1 MDLIKV
7 PKVVYHEAGATSL
20 IYNAKNDILF
30 VVLSDQTGV
39 VVVCENLPTG
49 QQMSRLEYK
58 YNSPTDFI
66 NGIQIYGTYPF
77 KVMRHSLEFGP
88 TDKCL
93 VLRVPSKIV
102 QARFAR
108 LWHKDSEV
116 GRKIVAISRFREE
129 CEIVDI

>member
-1 MDLIKV
+1 MAIGSNRGAIGIGALNPGSRRIELELDPQTAIINFPIPMDLIKV

-77 KVMRHSLEFGP
+77 KVMRHSLQ
-88 TDKCL
+88 
-93 VLRVPSKIV
+93 V
-102 QARFAR
+102 
-108 LWHKDSEV
+108 
-116 GRKIVAISRFREE
+116 
-129 CEIVDI
+129 